1 MSAPRTWAV
10 LLLVVATATLTRA
23 AHPEAPPVRAALGV
37 LPYQLATW
45 TGRDAPAL
53 DAETVRVLAADAYL
67 TRRYTGAA
75 AVPVDLYIA
84 YYGRQQPGV
93 SIHSPLN
100 CLPGTGWEPL
110 DVVTRDIARADGAP
124 GHVRRL
130 VVRKNLA
137 RAVVLYWYS
146 IHGRMLAGE
155 VASRLWLLHDS
166 VRLRRSDATLIRI
179 VVPVSDDGPDGVD
192 AAERQGLAFTRDL
205 LPFLPALWI

>member
-1 MSAPRTWAV
+1 MR
-10 LLLVVATATLTRA
+10 
-23 AHPEAPPVRAALGV
+23 E
-37 LPYQLATW
+37 
-45 TGRDAPAL
+45 
-53 DAETVRVLAADAYL
+53 LAADTYL
-67 TRRYTGAA
+67 TRRYTGGA

-84 YYGRQQPGV
+84 YYGHQQPGV
-93 SIHSPLN
+93 SMHSPLN

-110 DVVTRDIARADGAP
+110 DVVTRDVARADGAP

-155 VASRLWLLHDS
+155 VASKLWLLHDS

-179 VVPVSDDGPDGVD
+179 VVPVNDDGPDGVD